1 MESISNVDLPI
12 ILNNSIEQ
20 SKDTHL
26 ESHYNNNEKDSQDL
40 LEQININDKNYI
52 NKNINITNSIMLDKL
67 STIKQKESKSTL
79 NIHINAIPNSNKLNI
94 NDQKK
99 IIERYKKTIIDLES
113 KLSQVE
119 VYHMKEIS
127 KLNDEI
133 NIKNKNLKILSNVN
147 KRLKI
152 SLNNLTQK
160 LDELIYKF
168 TKDQKKLKLKNNIM
182 NDKEK
187 SLEEQLVIKEKEL
200 KNQQNMIN
208 ILSKDNKKLR
218 HSLELNN
225 FELNRSLSDKLF
237 LKEQQIINLNKIIKD
252 YEHKNQKHNECQK
265 EIDILREKYLSNQK
279 ELSEKKKEI
288 IINHKN
294 ITDLKSRFINT
305 QNAID
310 LINKNIKERNTKKKS
325 KLNINIITSSP
336 NSPKIINTS
345 CNNFSPI
352 KMKRELSENGKA
364 QTIDINNNNKYK
376 VIYNIFSKEEIDII
390 RKLYQNNCNKFQEF
404 IKKIEILEKY
414 QNSKDKAYLITI
426 KKLKMKINDFT
437 DKEIITE
444 NTIKDKDNKI
454 FFLTTQ
460 IKELI
465 KKKKI
470 LNENNKKLLLQ
481 LDKVNKSY
489 EEEKKAKRELA
500 HLLLKYQNENKKETD
515 INENNSI
522 KEKEK
527 EKENSNYNSNNNNEN
542 DKEVTTKNN
551 NNIILY
557 KELLNPIV
565 TENDVESKKKIM
577 VEESNFLTINKDLK
591 YSEKDLELESIFS
604 DNIIETTPHKKK
616 FAQYQINSN
625 INHIEIKGVKTKN
638 NNEILFETQPIE
650 NKEKNNIKIKNGN
663 NIIVNKKSPII
674 PYKKSESL
682 EVKQIKKNI
691 DLIKNRRRMSV
702 FNRDKS
708 ESVIINL
715 LNSDKKAKK
724 IKNFFI

>member
-40 LEQININDKNYI
+40 LEQINIKDKNYI
-52 NKNINITNSIMLDKL
+52 NKNINITNSTMLDKL

-79 NIHINAIPNSNKLNI
+79 NIHINANPNSNKLNI

-99 IIERYKKTIIDLES
+99 IIERYKKKIIDLES

-187 SLEEQLVIKEKEL
+187 DLEEQLVIKEKEL
-200 KNQQNMIN
+200 KSQQNMIN

-237 LKEQQIINLNKIIKD
+237 LKEQEIINLNKIIKD
-252 YEHKNQKHNECQK
+252 YEHKYLKHNECQK
-265 EIDILREKYLSNQK
+265 EIDILREKYLNNQK
-279 ELSEKKKEI
+279 ELLEKKKEI
-288 IINHKN
+288 IINRKN
-294 ITDLKSRFINT
+294 ITYLKSRFVNT

-325 KLNINIITSSP
+325 KLNINILNSSP

-352 KMKRELSENGKA
+352 KMKRELSENGKNNA
-364 QTIDINNNNKYK
+364 QTIDINNKNKYE
-376 VIYNIFSKEEIDII
+376 VIYNIFSEEEIDII
-390 RKLYQNNCNKFQEF
+390 KKLYQNNCNKFQEF

-414 QNSKDKAYLITI
+414 QNSKDKAYLITL
-426 KKLKMKINDFT
+426 KKLKMKINYFT

-454 FFLTTQ
+454 FFLTRQ

-465 KKKKI
+465 KKKKV
-470 LNENNKKLLLQ
+470 LNENNKKLLLL
-481 LDKVNKSY
+481 LDKANKSY
-489 EEEKKAKRELA
+489 EEEKKAKKELA

-515 INENNSI
+515 IHENNSI
-522 KEKEK
+522 KEKK
-527 EKENSNYNSNNNNEN
+527 NITNNNNKN
-542 DKEVTTKNN
+542 DKEVTTKND
-551 NNIILY
+551 NNIIVY

-565 TENDVESKKKIM
+565 TENDVESKKKKIF
-577 VEESNFLTINKDLK
+577 EESNFFIINKDLK

-650 NKEKNNIKIKNGN
+650 NKKKNSFKIKNGN
-663 NIIVNKKSPII
+663 NIIVNKKSTII

-682 EVKQIKKNI
+682 DVKQINYENKKNE

-715 LNSDKKAKK
+715 LNSDKKGKK